1 VDRLSTTIRTY
12 NPATMKAYP
21 FRLGRAVRRGWQR
34 ALPLVLACVGG
45 PAMAQQVSEKDYFD
59 ELPVVLSVSRLAQ
72 PLRDVPGS
80 VTVIDRDFIRR
91 SGAREVAD
99 LLRLVPGF
107 LYTASNGANPQASY
121 HSGMDTY
128 GARMQVYVDGRS
140 LYSSFLFGD
149 TKIGLRGIILEEI
162 ERIEVLRGSNSASY
176 GANAF
181 LGVVNIV
188 TRNAADT
195 HGAMVSLTGGDKGIN
210 DNVARVGWG
219 DEKASFR
226 VVAARRG
233 DDGLDRL
240 YDDSRVSRLQFRA
253 DWMPSHSDDV
263 MFQFGAGEISRGDGI
278 GTADNPLRTV
288 GQSDVHAL
296 LRWQRRLGGDE
307 KLDMRVSH
315 EREAF
320 ADRALV
326 TGTVLG
332 PVSAINDSSGNVRR
346 TELSLQHSFAWNKA
360 LRMAWGGEWRYEV
373 LHAPAL
379 YFAAGSLSLHQWRAF
394 ATLEWR
400 PHEQWLL
407 QASGMHE
414 NHSYTGSAFSPRL
427 AANFHLT
434 PDHTLRAGASK
445 SQRAPNFYE
454 LRADTRLFNLS
465 PGNLSVPV
473 GAQIPVVGWL
483 FLSSGTVRPES
494 LISQELAYLGHFRE
508 ANLKVDARA
517 FVERMNSRIQT
528 EARIVPNPD
537 LPYAALP
544 FPVNS
549 YSPLDLVNRPGPRL
563 HGFEYQFDWRP
574 LPDTRLMFSE
584 LQIRSKAGWNA
595 PEALEAPE
603 RSSSLTWLQKLPG
616 NVDFTAISTTS
627 TPFKWAG
634 GGELINTPRRL
645 DLRLGLP
652 FAVGATRGEVSA
664 TVQAVNGGHQIYK
677 MTQRLNR
684 RSFVTLRLDY

>member
-1 VDRLSTTIRTY
+1 
-12 NPATMKAYP
+12 MKAYS
-21 FRLGRAVRRGWQR
+21 FRLGHVARTEWQR
-34 ALPLVLACVGG
+34 ALPLVLAFLGG

-80 VTVIDRDFIRR
+80 VTVIDRDLIRR

-99 LLRLVPGF
+99 VLRLVPGF
-107 LYTASNGANPQASY
+107 LYTARNGANPQASY
-121 HSGMDTY
+121 HTGMDTY

-149 TKIGLRGIILEEI
+149 THLGLRGIILEEI

-195 HGAMVSLTGGDKGIN
+195 LGAMVSVTTGDKGVD
-210 DNVARVGWG
+210 DNVARIGWG

-226 VVAARRG
+226 VIAARRG
-233 DDGLDRL
+233 DSGIERI
-240 YDDSRVSRLQFRA
+240 YDDSQVSRLQFRA
-253 DWMPSHSDDV
+253 DWMPSLSDDV
-263 MFQFGAGEISRGDGI
+263 MFQFGAGQISRGDGT
-278 GTADNPLRTV
+278 GTASNPSRTI
-288 GQSDVHAL
+288 GQHDVHAL
-296 LRWQRRLGGDE
+296 LNWQRRLGADE
-307 KLDMRVSH
+307 KLDLRGSH
-315 EREAF
+315 ERESF
-320 ADRALV
+320 VDRSLV

-332 PVSAINDSSGNVRR
+332 PVSAISDSTGNVRR
-346 TELSLQHSFAWNKA
+346 TELGLQHSFAWNDA

-379 YFAAGSLSLHQWRAF
+379 YFGAGSLSLHQWRAF

-414 NHSYTGSAFSPRL
+414 SHSYTGSAFSPRL
-427 AANFHLT
+427 AVNFHLT
-434 PDHTLRAGASK
+434 PDQTLRAGVSK

-465 PGNLSVPV
+465 PGNAFVPV
-473 GAQIPVVGWL
+473 GAQVPGVGWI
-483 FLSSGTVRPES
+483 FLSSGTVRAES
-494 LISQELAYLGHFRE
+494 LISHEIGYLGHFRQ

-517 FVERMNSRIQT
+517 FIERMNERIT
-528 EARIVPNPD
+528 VEGRNLPNP
-537 LPYAALP
+537 ALVPVP
-544 FPVNS
+544 FIGVG
-549 YSPLDLVNRPGPRL
+549 DFVNRPGPRL

-595 PEALEAPE
+595 PEAMEAPA
-603 RSSSLTWLQKLPG
+603 RSNSVTWLQRLPG
-616 NVDFTAISTTS
+616 SIDFTAISTTS

-634 GGELINTPRRL
+634 GGDLINTPRRL
-645 DLRLGLP
+645 DVRLGKA
-652 FAVGATRGEVSA
+652 FAVGATRGEVSV
-664 TVQAVNGGHQIYK
+664 TVQAINGGHQIYK
-677 MTQRLNR
+677 MTQRFDR
-684 RSFVTLRLDY
+684 RGFATLRLDF

>member
-1 VDRLSTTIRTY
+1 
-12 NPATMKAYP
+12 MKAYS
-21 FRLGRAVRRGWQR
+21 FRFGRAARTRWQR
-34 ALPLVLACVGG
+34 ALPLVLAFIGG
-45 PAMAQQVSEKDYFD
+45 PGMAQQVSEKDYFD

-80 VTVIDRDFIRR
+80 VTVIDRDLIRR

-107 LYTASNGANPQASY
+107 LYTARSGANPQASY
-121 HSGMDTY
+121 HAGMDTY

-149 TKIGLRGIILEEI
+149 TNLGLRGIILEEI

-195 HGAMVSLTGGDKGIN
+195 HGTMVSLTGGDGGVN

-219 DEKASFR
+219 DEKAGFR
-226 VVAARRG
+226 VVAARRSDSG
-233 DDGLDRL
+233 IDGI

-253 DWMPSHSDDV
+253 DWTPSLNDDV
-263 MFQFGAGEISRGDGI
+263 MFQLGAGEISRGDGT
-278 GTADNPLRTV
+278 GTASNPRRTI
-288 GQSDVHAL
+288 GQATVHAL

-307 KLDMRVSH
+307 KLDLRFSH

-326 TGTVLG
+326 TGAVLG
-332 PVSAINDSSGNVRR
+332 PVSAINDSNGNVRR
-346 TELSLQHSFAWNKA
+346 SELGLQHSFAWNDA
-360 LRMAWGGEWRYEV
+360 VRVAWGGEWRHEV

-379 YFAAGSLSLHQWRAF
+379 YFGAGDLSLHQWRAF
-394 ATLEWR
+394 GTLEWR

-414 NHSYTGSAFSPRL
+414 SHSYTGSALSPRL

-434 PDHTLRAGASK
+434 SDHTLRAGASR

-465 PGNLSVPV
+465 PGNAFVPV
-473 GAQIPVVGWL
+473 GAQIPGVGWL
-483 FLSSGTVRPES
+483 FLSSGTVKAET

-508 ANLKVDARA
+508 INLKVDARA
-517 FVERMNSRIQT
+517 FIERMNDRVAV
-528 EARIVPNPD
+528 EGRNLPNP
-537 LPYAALP
+537 ALVPVP
-544 FPVNS
+544 FVAVG
-549 YSPLDLVNRPGPRL
+549 DFVNRPGPRL

-574 LPDTRLMFSE
+574 LADTRLMFSE

-595 PEALEAPE
+595 AEALEAPE

-616 NVDFTAISTTS
+616 NVDFTAISTAS

-634 GGELINTPRRL
+634 GGDLINTPRRL
-645 DLRLGLP
+645 DLRLGKP
-652 FAVGATRGEVSA
+652 FAIGATRGEVSA

-677 MTQRLNR
+677 MTQRFNR
-684 RSFVTLRLDY
+684 RGFVNLRLDF

>member
-1 VDRLSTTIRTY
+1 VDRLSATIRTY
-12 NPATMKAYP
+12 NPATMKAYS
-21 FRLGRAVRRGWQR
+21 FRFGCVARRGWRR
-34 ALPLVLACVGG
+34 ALPLLLAFLGG
-45 PAMAQQVSEKDYFD
+45 QAMAQQVSEKDYFD

-91 SGAREVAD
+91 SGAREMAD

-107 LYTASNGANPQASY
+107 LYTSSNGANPQASY
-121 HSGMDTY
+121 HTGMDIY

-149 TKIGLRGIILEEI
+149 TKIGLRGIILEDV

-181 LGVVNIV
+181 LGVVNII

-195 HGAMVSLTGGDKGIN
+195 HGAMVSLTGGDKGIS

-233 DDGLDRL
+233 DNGLDRI
-240 YDDSRVSRLQFRA
+240 YDDSHVSRLQFRA
-253 DWMPSHSDDV
+253 DWMPSPDDDV
-263 MFQFGAGEISRGDGI
+263 MFQFGAGEISRGDGT
-278 GTADNPLRTV
+278 GTASNPSRTV

-307 KLDMRVSH
+307 KLDLRLSH

-320 ADRALV
+320 ADRALL
-326 TGTVLG
+326 TGTLPVPF
-332 PVSAINDSSGNVRR
+332 PVSAISDSSGNVLR
-346 TELSLQHSFAWNKA
+346 TEFGLQHSFAWNHA

-379 YFAAGSLSLHQWRAF
+379 YFRAGSLSLHQWRAF

-414 NHSYTGSAFSPRL
+414 SHSYTGDAFSPRL

-445 SQRAPNFYE
+445 SQRTPNFYE

-465 PGNLSVPV
+465 PGNPFVPV
-473 GAQIPVVGWL
+473 GAQVPGVGWI
-483 FLSSGTVRPES
+483 FLSSGTVKAETLS
-494 LISQELAYLGHFRE
+494 SSEIGYLGHFRE

-517 FVERMNSRIQT
+517 FIERMNDRIT
-528 EARIVPNPD
+528 VEVRNLPNP
-537 LPYAALP
+537 ALP
-544 FPVNS
+544 PV
-549 YSPLDLVNRPGPRL
+549 PFVGVGDLVNRLGQRL

-574 LPDTRLMFSE
+574 LPETRLIFSE
-584 LQIRSKAGWNA
+584 LQIRSKAGWVA
-595 PEALEAPE
+595 TEALTAPE

-634 GGELINTPRRL
+634 SGELINTPRRL

-677 MTQRLNR
+677 MTQRFDR
-684 RSFVTLRLDY
+684 RGFVTLRLDY